1 MDPSAQPGAGP
12 YLRGLVP
19 ADLASCNG
27 AASFL
32 QSGFWG
38 SFKARF
44 GWNAR
49 GFLAD
54 WEGSPGG
61 ASGGSP
67 LMVIR
72 RRLGPGISFAYVPW
86 GP

>member
-1 MDPSAQPGAGP
+1 MPGATAALSAQVQWKYRGISPAG
-12 YLRGLVP
+12 
-19 ADLASCNG
+19 LAFCDG

-49 GFLAD
+49 
-54 WEGSPGG
+54 
-61 ASGGSP
+61 
-67 LMVIR
+67 
-72 RRLGPGISFAYVPW
+72 SFRVNWDAIDLS
-86 GP
+86 